1 MDIRDWLELIVEF
14 ITGLAIIIPLV
25 IELVKKTKEAIKEK
39 NWSEIVKVAIDL
51 MVSVEGKHRDGE
63 EKKAWVLE
71 GVRVASQSIDYNYDA
86 IAEQKISDMI
96 DAVCKASKSINV

>member
-14 ITGLAIIIPLV
+14 VSGLAIIIPLV
-25 IELVKKTKEAIKEK
+25 IELVKATKNSIKEK

-51 MVSVEGKHRDGE
+51 MVSVEGKHREGA

-71 GVRVASQSIDYNYDA
+71 GVRVAAQSINYDYDV

-96 DAVCKASKSINV
+96 DAICTAAKTINI